1 MPPSPEWNFV
11 ARLLTRLSPA
21 SDLIDAASGEI
32 IDAARVPRRVA
43 GSAAGFRSA
52 GLKAGDR
59 VLISCN
65 VSPASTIAYLGA
77 LHAGLTVVPVDARN
91 LSSSAEA
98 IYRTTG
104 ARALWTD
111 KASPCEWAQRNGF
124 HHIEGS
130 FEERDPDSVPA
141 AACDEDDLAALM
153 PTSGSTGVSKL
164 VKVSHGNLTANTEA
178 IIRSQSLRHDER
190 AMLILPINYC
200 FGASV
205 MHTHLY
211 AGGGVVFDSRF
222 MFPDKVLLAIDRHR
236 CTTFAGV
243 PTAYNILLRRSNFRS
258 VPLNSLRRFLQA
270 GGALAP
276 ERIQQFR
283 EIAPQAEFFVMYGQ
297 TEATARISCLPPE
310 RLHDKLGSV
319 GLPLD
324 NVTVRIIDQHERD
337 VPDGQTGEFWVSG
350 KSICSGYLDDPEE
363 TARKFRNGW
372 MATGDMGYRDSDG
385 YLWIVGR
392 KSDFIKMRGIRVS
405 MAEIEARVA
414 AAPGVC
420 ECAAARVEHAEA
432 GEAVAL
438 YVVAESGAHD
448 VIASVR
454 RNMRTEW
461 VCDSVNLVDE
471 LPKNLHGKLM
481 RSQLS
486 GSVRSPERMREI
498 ARGNAIMSEHG
509 K

>member
-1 MPPSPEWNFV
+1 
-11 ARLLTRLSPA
+11 LL
-21 SDLIDAASGEI
+21 
-32 IDAARVPRRVA
+32 
-43 GSAAGFRSA
+43 
-52 GLKAGDR
+52 
-59 VLISCN
+59 SCN

-77 LHAGLTVVPVDARN
+77 LHAGLTVVPVDAR
-91 LSSSAEA
+91 SMAISAEA
-98 IYRTTG
+98 IFKATG

-111 KASPCEWAQRNGF
+111 RASPCKWAKRDGF
-124 HHIEGS
+124 NHIEGS
-130 FEERDPDSVPA
+130 FEEQDPHSVPA
-141 AACDEDDLAALM
+141 AACNEDDLAALM

-164 VKVSHGNLTANTEA
+164 VKVTHGNLIANTEA
-178 IIRSQSLRHDER
+178 IIRSQYLRHDER

-211 AGGGVVFDSRF
+211 AGGAVVFDSRF
-222 MFPDKVLLAIDRHR
+222 MFPDKVLLAIDRYE

-243 PTAYNILLRRSNFRS
+243 PTAYNILLRRSNLRS

-276 ERIQQFR
+276 ERIQQFC
-283 EIAPQAEFFVMYGQ
+283 EIAPHAQFFVMYGQ

-319 GLPLD
+319 GVPLD
-324 NVTVRIIDQHERD
+324 NVSVRIVDDHERD
-337 VPDGQTGEFWVSG
+337 VPAGQSGEFWVSG
-350 KSICSGYLDDPEE
+350 KSICSGYLDEPEE

-372 MATGDMGYRDSDG
+372 MATGDVGYRDEDG

-414 AAPGVC
+414 ASPGVC
-420 ECAAARVEHAEA
+420 ECAAARVEHPEA

-438 YVVAESGAHD
+438 YVVADPGAQD
-448 VIASVR
+448 VIASIR

-486 GSVRSPERMREI
+486 GSVRSHERTCEI
-498 ARGNAIMSEHG
+498 ARGNASLAEHR